1 MRHFIV
7 QIYFFTNVFA
17 RDTAQFMESYCS
29 WKYDDNWTFLLIACG
44 LFKDKENESLCFFLI
59 KCKWIYHFW
68 GNSMYMYYI
77 YTWIVSDH
85 NMTKRFFATLKFHDF
100 MLGTYCYSTRML
112 YQYHM
117 MRLSISIIAA
127 FLVGDVLGIVL
138 VAVVS
143 LLL

>member
-1 MRHFIV
+1 
-7 QIYFFTNVFA
+7 
-17 RDTAQFMESYCS
+17 
-29 WKYDDNWTFLLIACG
+29 
-44 LFKDKENESLCFFLI
+44 
-59 KCKWIYHFW
+59 
-68 GNSMYMYYI
+68 
-77 YTWIVSDH
+77 
-85 NMTKRFFATLKFHDF
+85 MTKRFFATLKFHDF
-100 MLGTYCYSTRML
+100 MLGTYYYSTRML